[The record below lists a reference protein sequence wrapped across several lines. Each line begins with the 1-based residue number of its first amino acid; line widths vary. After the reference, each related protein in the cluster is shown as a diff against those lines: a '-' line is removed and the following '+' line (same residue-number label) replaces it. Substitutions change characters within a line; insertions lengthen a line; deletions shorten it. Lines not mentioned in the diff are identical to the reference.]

1 MADAFVADKFG
12 IKAEFLWD
20 KFPEYGVY
28 RNPKTR
34 KWFAI
39 IMDIEYSKIG
49 EWKGSKLAIMDLKL
63 KPSESLFAIGA
74 VKACHLSSK
83 SWIGVPLD
91 GRMSD
96 GQIKQ
101 LIALCYD
108 SQPS

>member
-28 RNPKTR
+28 RNQKTR

-49 EWKGSKLAIMDLKL
+49 EPKEGKLAIIDLKL
-63 KPSESLFAIGA
+63 KPIKSLFALGA
-74 VKACHLSSK
+74 VKAYHISSK
-83 SWIGVPLD
+83 SWIEVPLD
-91 GRMSD
+91 GRVD
-96 GQIKQ
+96 DAEVKR
-101 LIALCYD
+101 LIAFCVND
-108 SQPS
+108 KPD

>member
-1 MADAFVADKFG
+1 MPYSFPPQTNMADAFVADKFG

-49 EWKGSKLAIMDLKL
+49 EWKGGKLAIMDLKL
-63 KPSESLFAIGA
+63 KPSESLFTIGGSRPTTLA
-74 VKACHLSSK
+74 ANRGSGC
-83 SWIGVPLD
+83 
-91 GRMSD
+91 R
-96 GQIKQ
+96 
-101 LIALCYD
+101 
-108 SQPS
+108 